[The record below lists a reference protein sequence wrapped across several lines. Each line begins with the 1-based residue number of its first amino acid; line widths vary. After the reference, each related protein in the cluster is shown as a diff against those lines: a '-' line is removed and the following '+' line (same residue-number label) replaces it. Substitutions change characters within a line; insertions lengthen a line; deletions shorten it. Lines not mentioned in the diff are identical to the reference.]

1 MILPKLFVGIDVSRD
16 KLDVSFFNAEESP
29 VRPMTTFENRP
40 PGWAEFLITLESLS
54 AGHGIILCGME
65 STAVFHEGIA
75 RFLREQKT
83 TRVEVH
89 VLNPLTVK
97 RLGQAM
103 LRNAKTDKAD
113 SQLIAQFLIRMK
125 PKPVPLPSPMQTA
138 LKEVTRRRRRFIG
151 DRSQEIN
158 RLHALLHR
166 HYTGYQKIMGRKFTM
181 SFLSVLVEMQSP
193 RTILEHSVEHL
204 AKMSVGHRHVV
215 GPKIAQR
222 IHDTARQAQVQELAR
237 STERL
242 IQMSARRILEIRRHI
257 HTLDDCI
264 EDMGKEM
271 PMVALLLSIPGI
283 GPVTS
288 AVIVAEVGDI
298 TRFPTK
304 EKFVGYCGLYP
315 IVWESG
321 TVKRKYRMTRQGNR
335 WLKTALL
342 VVSGATRRY
351 NPRIAAF
358 YARLRKRGKST
369 KAAGGA
375 LAMKMAHFCWAM
387 MTKNESWSPEQAEKG
402 RLKAEAMLAPTPT

>member
-1 MILPKLFVGIDVSRD
+1 MILPKLFVGIDISRD
-16 KLDVSFFNAEESP
+16 KLDVSFFNADESP
-29 VRPMTTFENRP
+29 VHPMTTFDNGP
-40 PGWAEFLITLESLS
+40 PGWAVFLDTFKSLS
-54 AGHGIILCGME
+54 VRHGIILCGME
-65 STAVFHEGIA
+65 STGVFHEGIA
-75 RFLREQKT
+75 RYLREQKT
-83 TRVEVH
+83 VPIEVH
-89 VLNPLTVK
+89 VLNPLGVK

-113 SQLIAQFLIRMK
+113 SRLIAQYLIRMK
-125 PKPVPLPSPMQTA
+125 LAPVTFPSLNQIA

-166 HYTGYQKIMGRKFTM
+166 HYTGYQKILGRKFTV

-193 RTILEHSVEHL
+193 RAILGHSVEHL
-204 AKMSVGHRHVV
+204 AKVSVGRRHVV

-222 IHDTARQAQVQELAR
+222 IHDTARQAQVQELAS

-257 HTLDDCI
+257 ATLDECI
-264 EDMGKEM
+264 AEMGKDM
-271 PMVALLLSIPGI
+271 PMVALLRSIPGI

-298 TRFPTK
+298 TRFATK
-304 EKFVGYCGLYP
+304 AKFVGYCGLYP

-342 VVSGATRRY
+342 VVSGAARQY
-351 NPRIAAF
+351 NPRIATF
-358 YARLRKRGKST
+358 YARLRKKGKST

-375 LAMKMAHFCWAM
+375 LATKLAHFCWAM
-387 MTKNESWSPEQAEKG
+387 MTKNESWSTGKAEEG
-402 RLKAEAMLAPTPT
+402 RLKAEAMLASASN